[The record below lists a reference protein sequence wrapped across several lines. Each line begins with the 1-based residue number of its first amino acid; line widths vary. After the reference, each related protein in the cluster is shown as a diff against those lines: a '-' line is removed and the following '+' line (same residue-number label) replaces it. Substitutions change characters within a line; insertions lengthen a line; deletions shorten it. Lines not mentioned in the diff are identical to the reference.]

1 MHGIEL
7 ILLQF
12 HITNELFNR
21 AQRKRPMKIDNRK
34 HLNDQ
39 DAILSVQ
46 IEKSFFVDPNN
57 YFNPINLCNN
67 IN

>member
-1 MHGIEL
+1 MHDIEL
-7 ILLQF
+7 ILLQVR
-12 HITNELFNR
+12 ITNELPNR
-21 AQRKRPMKIDNRK
+21 VQRKRPMKIDNRK

-39 DAILSVQ
+39 DVILLVQ
-46 IEKSFFVDPNN
+46 IQKSFFIDPNN